1 MKSLVT
7 GATGFL
13 GSAVMLCLL
22 KAGHDV
28 RLLIRPNSDRRNID
42 NLPVEIAEGDLRD
55 QCSLERAVE
64 GCDYLFHVAADYRL
78 WVPDPQTMF
87 DINVHGTK
95 ALIIAAANAGLKRI
109 VYTSSVAALGLTANG
124 APADEETPVTLEQIQ
139 GHYKRSKYIAE
150 QMVRDLIRQHQL
162 PVVIVNPS
170 TPIGPRDIRPTP
182 TGRIVLDT
190 LHDRMPA
197 YVNTGLNVAHVDD
210 IAYGHLLAC
219 QHGKTGERYIL
230 GGDNMLLL
238 EVLKTIDSII
248 GQHKKR
254 INLPTDLMLP
264 IAWLME
270 KIAAVTH
277 KEPRATLD
285 SIRMAKKMMFFTSEK
300 AIRELGYQYRPA
312 RLALEDAVRWY
323 QENDYCSSLGRGT

>member
-1 MKSLVT
+1 
-7 GATGFL
+7 
-13 GSAVMLCLL
+13 MLCLL

>member
-1 MKSLVT
+1 
-7 GATGFL
+7 
-13 GSAVMLCLL
+13 MLCLL

-323 QENDYCSSLGRGT
+323 QENDYCSSPGRGT